1 MILEIDNLCV
11 DLGEF
16 KLNGVSLKADRG
28 DYIAIIGPTGSGKS
42 IVLETVAGF
51 YKPIRGKIRL
61 EGRDIT
67 FLPIEKRN
75 VSIVYQDHALFPH
88 MSVFENIAYG
98 LKKKERNSSIV
109 REEVRKIAKI
119 LGISHLL
126 HRKPDTLSGGEQ
138 QRVAIARALVVKPK
152 LLLMD
157 EPFSALDVKTRENLR
172 KLVKKAVKKYDTTV
186 LHVTHDF
193 EDVFSL
199 ANKVAVMKDG
209 EIVQTG
215 RPEEIFSRPLND
227 FVADFVGSNILDGV
241 VTGKKENLTEV
252 RAGDCV
258 MYSTDH
264 ADEGEE
270 VRISVRPEN
279 MEVSVNPPSSG
290 NAVRC
295 RVEDVRRSANSVWL
309 VLKSGNL
316 KFKAVVTPRL
326 VDSMKLDVGKEVFV
340 SFKFEDTRIIKR

>member
-1 MILEIDNLCV
+1 MILEIENLCV

-28 DYIAIIGPTGSGKS
+28 DYIVIIGPTGSGKS

-199 ANKVAVMKDG
+199 ANEVAVMKDG

-227 FVADFVGSNILDGV
+227 FVADFVDG
-241 VTGKKENLTEV
+241 
-252 RAGDCV
+252 D
-258 MYSTDH
+258 
-264 ADEGEE
+264 
-270 VRISVRPEN
+270 
-279 MEVSVNPPSSG
+279 
-290 NAVRC
+290 
-295 RVEDVRRSANSVWL
+295 
-309 VLKSGNL
+309 
-316 KFKAVVTPRL
+316 
-326 VDSMKLDVGKEVFV
+326 
-340 SFKFEDTRIIKR
+340 